1 MRIQICALLLALF
14 MVISMIAL
22 PVSAKDQS
30 NERVIQTRA
39 TGEITTSPD
48 RAEISFAVVTED
60 PDVRVAQRENA
71 EKMDRCIQALK
82 RAGLTSDDMKTTGY
96 SIHQVTKSIDPW
108 TGERLQDDKQ
118 VEVYRVSNTLLITLK
133 DIDRAGEMID
143 IAVDNGAN
151 RVNYIS
157 FTLSEEKQRSLRAEA
172 LQLAVKKSRADAD
185 VVALALGL
193 AIRDVKEVVIDPGYY
208 PMTRSAY
215 DAAMG
220 VPIPEIVPTPI
231 QPGDVTVTASVS
243 ISYIC

>member
-1 MRIQICALLLALF
+1 MRIQILASLLALL
-14 MVISMIAL
+14 VVVSMIAL
-22 PVSAKDQS
+22 PVSAKDQFD
-30 NERVIQTRA
+30 ERVIQTRA
-39 TGEITTSPD
+39 TGEIITAPD
-48 RAEISFAVVTED
+48 RAEISFAVVIED
-60 PDVRVAQRENA
+60 PDVRAAQRENA

-96 SIHQVTKSIDPW
+96 SIRQVTKNIDPE
-108 TGERLQDDKQ
+108 TGARLPDDRQ
-118 VEVYRVSNTLLITLK
+118 VEVYRVTNTLLVTLK

-151 RVNYIS
+151 HVNYIS
-157 FTLSEEKQRSLRAEA
+157 FTLSDEKQRSLRAEA
-172 LQLAVKKSRADAD
+172 LQQAVKKSRADAD

-208 PMTRSAY
+208 PVTRSAY

-220 VPIPEIVPTPI
+220 IPAPEMVPTPI